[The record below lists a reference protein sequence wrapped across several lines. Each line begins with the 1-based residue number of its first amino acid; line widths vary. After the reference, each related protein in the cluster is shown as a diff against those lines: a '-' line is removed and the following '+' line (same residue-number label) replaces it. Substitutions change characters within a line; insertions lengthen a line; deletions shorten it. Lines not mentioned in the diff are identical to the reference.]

1 MTFRAHA
8 RTTQPRRALLAV
20 LSTVM
25 LVGCSP
31 DGSRPLDNKEN
42 GRDSDRTAP
51 AYSIDPNA
59 ALTVTPPIAPGS
71 ADRFHD
77 VTQEAGLDFVHQ
89 YCDRRIANIL
99 QSNGSGAAIL
109 DFDNDGW
116 MDVYLVN
123 AGPLEG
129 VTQHE
134 PGTRRDPNRL
144 YRNLGNGMFE
154 DVTEGADVTG
164 HGFGT
169 AAVAGDFDD
178 DGHTDLYVVNFGP
191 NILYRNQGD
200 GTFKDVTE
208 QAGLL
213 DPNTGIG
220 AAFADFD
227 RDGHLDL
234 FVVNYLTF
242 DPDYKLYFNPD
253 AYPGPLS
260 YQPELNRLYR
270 NLGNGT
276 FEDVSASTGIQIP
289 GHRGMSVTAFD
300 FDVDGDTDFYICND
314 ATPNVLLVNDG
325 QGHFSESAQTLG
337 VAFNALGEAAGS
349 MTAAVGDY
357 NGDLL
362 PDILVSR
369 LGYGSLYTGTP
380 GKVFEDRMMASNLG
394 QFTAQYVGWGSNFLD
409 VDNDGDLD
417 AFVANG
423 DAHYLVGWESLLL
436 RNEGDATFMDA
447 VDEGG
452 AYFRQKIRAR
462 GSVVFDFNNDG
473 RQDVLVTAMG
483 DRVFLLEN
491 RGGEVGHWLTLHLQG
506 TQSNRDGV
514 GSRVTLTVA
523 GRQQAAEAGCKA
535 AFLGSSDPRLHFGL
549 GSATQVDRIQVQW
562 PSGKVQTLKDIT
574 ADQILQVR
582 EP

>member
-1 MTFRAHA
+1 M
-8 RTTQPRRALLAV
+8 
-20 LSTVM
+20 
-25 LVGCSP
+25 
-31 DGSRPLDNKEN
+31 D
-42 GRDSDRTAP
+42 
-51 AYSIDPNA
+51 AY
-59 ALTVTPPIAPGS
+59 
-71 ADRFHD
+71 F
-77 VTQEAGLDFVHQ
+77 
-89 YCDRRIANIL
+89 
-99 QSNGSGAAIL
+99 
-109 DFDNDGW
+109 
-116 MDVYLVN
+116 VN

-134 PGTRRDPNRL
+134 PRTRREPNRL
-144 YRNLGNGMFE
+144 YRNLGNGTFK
-154 DVTEGADVTG
+154 DVTEVAGVGG
-164 HGFGT
+164 HGYGT
-169 AAVAGDFDD
+169 AAIAGDFDG
-178 DGHTDLYVVNFGP
+178 DGHPDLYVVNFGP

-200 GTFKDVTE
+200 GTFQDVTE
-208 QAGLL
+208 QAGVA

-220 AAFADFD
+220 AAFADYD

-234 FVVNYLTF
+234 FVANYLTF

-270 NLGNGT
+270 NLGDGT
-276 FEDVSASTGIQIP
+276 FEDVSASTGIQIA
-289 GHRGMSVTAFD
+289 GHRAMSVTAFD
-300 FDVDGDTDFYICND
+300 VDVDGDTDFYICND

-380 GKVFEDRMMASNLG
+380 EKIFEDRMMASNLG

-409 VDNDGDLD
+409 IDNDGDLD

-436 RNEGDATFMDA
+436 RNEGDATFVDA

-462 GSVVFDFNNDG
+462 GSVVVDFNNDG

-491 RGGEVGHWLTLHLQG
+491 RGGKIGHWLKLQLQG
-506 TQSNRDGV
+506 TDSNRDGA

-523 GRQQAAEAGCKA
+523 GRQQAAEAGCNA
-535 AFLGSSDPRLHFGL
+535 AFLGSSDPRLHFGI
-549 GSATQVDRIQVQW
+549 GSATHVDEIRIHW
-562 PSGKVQTLKDIT
+562 PSGKVQTLNDIP
-574 ADQILQVR
+574 ADQVLKVC

>member
-1 MTFRAHA
+1 M
-8 RTTQPRRALLAV
+8 ALLA
-20 LSTVM
+20 
-25 LVGCSP
+25 GCSDEDSP
-31 DGSRPLDNKEN
+31 FQARQRNGS
-42 GRDSDRTAP
+42 SADRTAP

-59 ALTVTPPIAPGS
+59 ALTVTPPVPAGPD
-71 ADRFHD
+71 DRFHD
-77 VTQEAGLDFVHQ
+77 ITQQTGIDFVHQ

-99 QSNGSGAAIL
+99 ESNGSGAAIL
-109 DFDNDGW
+109 DMDNDGW

-129 VTQHE
+129 VTAHE
-134 PGTRRDPNRL
+134 PGTQRQPNRL
-144 YRNLGNGMFE
+144 YRNRGDGTFQ
-154 DVTEGADVTG
+154 DVTQTAAVGG
-164 HGFGT
+164 HGYGT
-169 AAVAGDFDD
+169 AAIAGDYDN
-178 DGHTDLYVVNFGP
+178 DGYTDLYVVNFGP
-191 NILYRNQGD
+191 NILYRNRGN
-200 GTFKDVTE
+200 GTFEDVTE
-208 QAGLL
+208 RAGVV
-213 DPNTGIG
+213 DPHTGIG
-220 AAFADFD
+220 AVFTDYD

-234 FVVNYLTF
+234 FVANYLTF

-270 NLGNGT
+270 NRGNGT
-276 FEDVSASTGIQIP
+276 FEDVSAATGIQVA
-289 GHRGMSVTAFD
+289 GHRAMSVTALD

-314 ATPNVLLVNDG
+314 ATPNVMLVNDG
-325 QGHFSESAQTLG
+325 QGRFSESAEILG

-369 LGYGSLYTGTP
+369 LGYGSLYTGTAQ
-380 GKVFEDRMMASNLG
+380 KVFEDRMMASNLG
-394 QFTAQYVGWGSNFLD
+394 RHTAQYVGWGSNFID
-409 VDNDGDLD
+409 IDNDGDLD

-436 RNEGDATFMDA
+436 RNEGNATFTDA
-447 VDEGG
+447 VEEGG

-462 GSVVFDFNNDG
+462 GSVVSDFNNDG

-491 RGGEVGHWLTLHLQG
+491 RGGESGHWLKLQLVG
-506 TQSNRDGV
+506 NRSNRNGF
-514 GSRVTLTVA
+514 GSRVLITVA
-523 GRQQAAEAGCKA
+523 GRQQAVQAGTQT

-549 GSATQVDRIQVQW
+549 GPATQVDQIQILW
-562 PSGKVQTLKDIT
+562 PSGTSQVLKDVP
-574 ADQILQVR
+574 ADQILQVH